1 MYSPLTPLLPVLFR
15 QRPCGP
21 LLFWIFYLPHSKRPD
36 KPGAQGVAKKFY
48 ASQKFLGMPLAPCGE
63 GAGVTMGEGKNRK
76 RTPLDSNVI
85 VGRDLWNYDFFRLE
99 EVTKSTL
106 FVAVCGCLKNGS

>member
-36 KPGAQGVAKKFY
+36 KPGAQGVTKKFY
-48 ASQKFLGMPLAPCGE
+48 APQKFLGMPLAPCGE
-63 GAGVTMGEGKNRK
+63 GAVVTMGEGKNRK
-76 RTPLDSNVI
+76 HTLLHLVMVDK
-85 VGRDLWNYDFFRLE
+85 GCFLNYTLKHI
-99 EVTKSTL
+99 KS
-106 FVAVCGCLKNGS
+106 FVDIGVF